1 MPKSAGAL
9 SRLSQGELDLLI
21 AAHERLLEGK
31 PGGKRLCLPMF
42 NLSNLDLSGRNLA
55 EADFSGSHFQNAQLA
70 KVTLDR
76 ANLFGCDM
84 RGADLRAAS
93 LKRADMRGASLR
105 GANLSLADLTQADF
119 REGQIAV
126 RHAAKGLS
134 MVKRE
139 VRAGD
144 LEEVNFSGATWTAC
158 RWSALR
164 RPRPTSPTA
173 PCAAPSYPWPTSRKP
188 TSPAP

>member
-1 MPKSAGAL
+1 MPKPAGAL

-21 AAHERLLEGK
+21 AGHERLLEGK
-31 PGGKRLCLPMF
+31 PGGKRLCLPF
-42 NLSNLDLSGRNLA
+42 YNLDGLDFSGRNLA
-55 EADFSGSHFQNAQLA
+55 EADFSGSHFQNGKLA
-70 KVTLDR
+70 KAVLDR

-93 LKRADMRGASLR
+93 LKRADMRGVSLR

-134 MVKRE
+134 LVKRE

-144 LEEVNFSGATWTAC
+144 LEEVNFSGATLDG
-158 RWSALR
+158 SQ
-164 RPRPTSPTA
+164 TA
-173 PCAAPSYPWPTSRKP
+173 PCAAPGSPWPTSKKP
-188 TSPAP
+188 TYPAR